1 VFEAPDAFSFKYWFY
16 FSSQIHLKA
25 MARHWRE
32 GERQMSAV
40 ARLQS
45 HEKFDERA
53 RRKKQHE
60 LKIYI
65 EKYFKEKLGKGVD
78 HTRVTI
84 WEDIIVI
91 RGEGFLTEPER
102 YLLKTLPGKDI
113 VNAARMHVAK
123 LHARDNVPYIEK
135 LLSAKVI
142 HQSFLVEAEQDFWMH
157 VMVMDHPVTQDSPKT
172 K

>member
-1 VFEAPDAFSFKYWFY
+1 
-16 FSSQIHLKA
+16 
-25 MARHWRE
+25 
-32 GERQMSAV
+32 MSAV

-142 HQSFLVEAEQDFWMH
+142 HQSFLVDAEQDFWMH